1 MTINPTTQSK
11 TNIVTS
17 AIQIN
22 ALDASNLANFYQD
35 IIGLTLIESTDT
47 YYALGTSDQTVL
59 LEIFATTV
67 KEEVKSAGLYHM
79 AFLLPTKA
87 DLGTILL
94 YFIKNQ
100 VPLQGASNHGYSN
113 ALYLADPEGNGIE
126 IYWDKDQSEWDIRAD
141 GQIAGIVEPMDTDD
155 VLSVARPEFDG
166 MPDGTTMGHIHLHVD
181 NLDDTLAFYTSVMGL
196 GFKFPMGGQAV
207 FMASGDYH
215 HHLGSNIWKG
225 SNLPAPVSIH
235 QAGLR
240 ASVWTANQ
248 TDFEYILNQLT
259 ASNIDFEQTEG
270 SLTFNDNSG
279 LRVIV
284 QLAK

>member
-1 MTINPTTQSK
+1 MTINSITQSK
-11 TNIVTS
+11 TTIETN

-22 ALDASNLANFYQD
+22 ALDANNLANFYQD
-35 IIGLTLIESTDT
+35 IIGLTLIESAEG
-47 YYALGTSDQTVL
+47 YYALGTPDKKVL
-59 LEIFATTV
+59 LEIFATTTQ
-67 KEEVKSAGLYHM
+67 EEVKSTGLYHM

-100 VPLQGASNHGYSN
+100 VPLQGASDHGYSN
-113 ALYLADPEGNGIE
+113 ALYLGDPEGNGIE
-126 IYWDKDQSEWDIRAD
+126 IYWDKDQSEWDIRED
-141 GQIAGIVEPMDTDD
+141 GQIAGIVEQMDAED
-155 VLSVARPEFDG
+155 VLAVARPDFDG
-166 MPDGTTMGHIHLHVD
+166 MPNGTTMGHIHLHVG
-181 NLDDTLAFYTSVMGL
+181 NLDETLAFYTKVMGL
-196 GFKFPMGGQAV
+196 GFKFPMGGQAI

-215 HHLGSNIWKG
+215 HHLGSNVWKG
-225 SNLPAPVSIH
+225 TNLPAPVSID

-248 TDFEYILNQLT
+248 TDFAYIAGQL
-259 ASNIDFEQTEG
+259 ADAKIDFEQTET

-284 QLAK
+284 KLAQ